1 MFLFLAYRILAF
13 WQLRIASDRI
23 ALVGVEI
30 TDVAPLTFTVTIASW
45 DALRLDICVPH
56 PLGPFCTIHAVQIC
70 LLKYFDTNKLYLS
83 RF

>member
-13 WQLRIASDRI
+13 WQLRIASDRL

-30 TDVAPLTFTVTIASW
+30 TDVTPLTLAVTIASW

-56 PLGPFCTIHAVQIC
+56 LLGPFFTIHAVQIS